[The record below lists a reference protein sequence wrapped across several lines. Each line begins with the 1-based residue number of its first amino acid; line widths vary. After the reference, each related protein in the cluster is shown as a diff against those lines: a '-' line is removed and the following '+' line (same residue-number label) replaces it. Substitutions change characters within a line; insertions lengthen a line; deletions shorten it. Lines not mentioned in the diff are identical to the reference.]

1 MPLSRRPQPAMLGLI
16 VHRQDGN
23 SCGALGVA
31 VWSGVHAAK
40 FTRFP
45 FILIFLT

>member
-1 MPLSRRPQPAMLGLI
+1 MPLSRRPEPAMLGLI
-16 VHRQDGN
+16 VQRQDG
-23 SCGALGVA
+23 SSRGALGVA
-31 VWSGVHAAK
+31 VWSGIRAAK

>member
-1 MPLSRRPQPAMLGLI
+1 MLDLI
-16 VHRQDGN
+16 VQRQDGN
-23 SCGALGVA
+23 SRGALGVVA
-31 VWSGVHAAK
+31 WSGIHAAK